1 MKIEEARKL
10 QVGDT
15 VQYPA
20 DRGDPAGS
28 GEVTHIGRTE
38 QTNQS
43 GEIYQWISVK
53 GRHHESV
60 WPSNRLA
67 LVSPTSRRKP

>member
-15 VQYPA
+15 VRYPA

-28 GEVTHIGRTE
+28 GKVTHVGGAE
-38 QTNQS
+38 QTNQG

-53 GRHHESV
+53 GPNHESV
-60 WPSNRLA
+60 WPSNRLT
-67 LVSPTSRRKP
+67 LVSPVARRKP